1 MTKVIILGD
10 QAEQKKELK
19 KIEFVSALTP
29 KYVIGAAVVRP
40 DIYKNIELVCR
51 DYDDSQSGSM
61 DLMFAYDDNR
71 NYGCIYLGHFNDG
84 VV

>member
-1 MTKVIILGD
+1 
-10 QAEQKKELK
+10 
-19 KIEFVSALTP
+19 
-29 KYVIGAAVVRP
+29 VRP

-51 DYDDSQSGSM
+51 DYDDCQSGSM

-71 NYGCIYLGHFNDG
+71 NYGCIYIGHFNDG